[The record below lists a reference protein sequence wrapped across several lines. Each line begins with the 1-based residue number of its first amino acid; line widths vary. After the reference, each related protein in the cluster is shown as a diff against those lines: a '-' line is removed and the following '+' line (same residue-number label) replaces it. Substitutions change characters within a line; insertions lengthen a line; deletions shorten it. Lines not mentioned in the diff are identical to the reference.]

1 MTHGTIEHLRPGHA
15 GGHGFG
21 VITPDDGGRTVYF
34 YQSGVDGHLFNQLR
48 VGQRVAFEVARNP
61 GNPLDLRAVQ
71 IQTLAE

>member
-1 MTHGTIEHLRPGHA
+1 M
-15 GGHGFG
+15 
-21 VITPDDGGRTVYF
+21 YF

-48 VGQRVAFEVARNP
+48 VGQRVAFEVAHNP